1 MSLDVFL
8 SFSRCPK
15 HQKTPPFDF
24 GAPVAYFGNS
34 PPGRSGTIADRGIS
48 WTRCSRER
56 EMPCLTSEYKLNPW
70 GGEGATRAREVSYN
84 DEGNRVGSNQQRCN
98 LKHING

>member
-1 MSLDVFL
+1 MSV
-8 SFSRCPK
+8 CCV
-15 HQKTPPFDF
+15 
-24 GAPVAYFGNS
+24 VAVIISSTFAHEWTIIVIGN
-34 PPGRSGTIADRGIS
+34 
-48 WTRCSRER
+48 TRCSRER

-98 LKHING
+98 LKDING